1 MTSFLADQ
9 PEKER
14 IGLARRFP
22 QITVQEFNMF
32 TQSVSPLSSPDASND
47 SPAAST
53 QLTAQHNQDQHVC
66 TVPQPHESMGDVL
79 EWLADVVVSN
89 GPISVRAL
97 AACAYD
103 ALGGLVSATWP
114 PDQAEK
120 NMLEVQE
127 VADGAVDLPA
137 IKSVITL
144 PTTSSAAPSEGAWR
158 PRTS

>member
-1 MTSFLADQ
+1 MGKFGHVEPMRSFLADQ
-9 PEKER
+9 PEQER

-22 QITVQEFNMF
+22 QITVQEFNMC
-32 TQSVSPLSSPDASND
+32 TQSASPVHSPETTND
-47 SPAAST
+47 SPAAPT
-53 QLTAQHNQDQHVC
+53 QLTAHLSEDQHVC
-66 TVPQPHESMGDVL
+66 TVPQPHEALGDVL

-114 PDQAEK
+114 PDRAER
-120 NMLEVQE
+120 NMLEAQG

-137 IKSVITL
+137 IKSVI
-144 PTTSSAAPSEGAWR
+144 AMPSDR
-158 PRTS
+158 P